1 MILDIGAQPLLEQY
15 KAARDTEAAAIND
28 LLAALRA
35 GVKDT
40 VKLDALT
47 KRMEDTHNK
56 AMGIF
61 QELEAIRL
69 DK

>member
-1 MILDIGAQPLLEQY
+1 MILDISAQPLLEQY
-15 KAARDTEAAAIND
+15 KAARDAEAAAINA

-40 VKLDALT
+40 VRLGALT
-47 KRMEDTHNK
+47 KKMEDTHNK
-56 AMGIF
+56 AMEIF
-61 QELEAIRL
+61 RGLEAIRL